1 MRACFDCSNSPA
13 LTPSSSQTSR
23 VADLRGISVPC
34 KLPEWPAI
42 PQGIGDSVRTAAAS
56 AAALHSASQHAR
68 ASKDL
73 ISTRNWTQV
82 SDWIFSPP
90 LCGYLDSATRST
102 ANPIFS
108 LSFFSL
114 FAFQSTVDAIFPGI
128 FCQKTYPSLLAPFDS
143 STGGCHPIRRFRKM
157 SLNGL

>member
-82 SDWIFSPP
+82 SDWIFFSSPVRLP
-90 LCGYLDSATRST
+90 WFCHQIDCKSYFLAL
-102 ANPIFS
+102 
-108 LSFFSL
+108 FFSL

>member
-42 PQGIGDSVRTAAAS
+42 PQGIGDSVCTAAAS

-108 LSFFSL
+108 LSFFR
-114 FAFQSTVDAIFPGI
+114 
-128 FCQKTYPSLLAPFDS
+128 SLLSKAPLTPFS
-143 STGGCHPIRRFRKM
+143 PGFSVKKHIRLFWHRLTAPREAVTPSVAFVKC
-157 SLNGL
+157 L